1 MDRVVD
7 SQRDPIKSRDRA
19 GHRAGKGARMI
30 PKESAACDDGGDAP
44 RAERRIPAEHDTL
57 HHTPETE
64 SELLHQSPSNIKPD
78 LHTDA

>member
-7 SQRDPIKSRDRA
+7 SQRDPLKS
-19 GHRAGKGARMI
+19 GIELK
-30 PKESAACDDGGDAP
+30 KKSAACNDGGDAP
-44 RAERRIPAEHDTL
+44 RAERRFPAEHDTL

-64 SELLHQSPSNIKPD
+64 SELLHRSPSNIKPD